1 MVEIED
7 AWQSVDDIKKM
18 SDRNDVIRS
27 SDGIEKTQWTL
38 PCVDGE
44 TENESDGDLKTD
56 IKMKVLHVER
66 G

>member
-1 MVEIED
+1 M
-7 AWQSVDDIKKM
+7 DDIKKM

-27 SDGIEKTQWTL
+27 SDGIEKTLWTL

>member
-1 MVEIED
+1 M
-7 AWQSVDDIKKM
+7 DDIKKM

-27 SDGIEKTQWTL
+27 SDGIEKTLWTL
-38 PCVDGE
+38 PCVYGE
-44 TENESDGDLKTD
+44 SENESDGDLKTD